1 MACAVIVVAAG
12 RGTRAGGSVPKQYH
26 SLGGETVL
34 RRTLRLFAHHPDVH
48 QLQVVIHPDDAEPYG
63 RSAAHLP
70 KIRPP
75 TLGGASRQQSVHA
88 GLEALAATAPDIVL
102 VHDGARPFASDA
114 LVTRA
119 IAAATTHAAAIPVL
133 PVTDTIKQV
142 DGDGRVCA
150 TPDRATLRA
159 VQTPQA
165 FGFQALLAAHRA
177 AAAADIDNLTD
188 DAAVMEWAG
197 HAVATFPGEAEN
209 VKLTGPDDLT
219 RATAIAFADRPDV
232 RTGTGFDV
240 HAFGPG
246 DHVMLGGLAIPFD
259 KGLDGHSD
267 ADVGL
272 HALTDAILGA
282 LADGDIGAHFPPSD
296 PQWKGATSDRFLAFA
311 VDRVRAR
318 GGLIAHLD
326 LTLICEAPKVGPH
339 RDAIRAII
347 AAITGV
353 PVGRVSVK
361 ATTTERLGF
370 TGRRE
375 GIAAM
380 ASATVRL
387 PLEDLP

>member
-12 RGTRAGGSVPKQYH
+12 RGTRAGGPVPKQYH
-26 SLGGETVL
+26 SLGAETVL
-34 RRTLRLFAHHPDVH
+34 QRTLRLFAHHAGVDLI
-48 QLQVVIHPDDAEPYG
+48 QTVIHADD
-63 RSAAHLP
+63 SAAYAAAAQDLP
-70 KIRPP
+70 KLRPP
-75 TLGGASRQQSVHA
+75 TVGGANRQQSVHA
-88 GLEALAATAPDIVL
+88 GLEALAALAPEVVL
-102 VHDGARPFASDA
+102 VHDGARPFASPE
-114 LVTRA
+114 LVARA
-119 IAAATTHAAAIPVL
+119 IAAGRANVAAIPVL

-142 DGDGRVCA
+142 DAQGRVCA
-150 TPDRATLRA
+150 TPPRADLRA

-165 FGFQALLAAHRA
+165 FSFPALLAAHRA
-177 AAAADIDNLTD
+177 AAAAGIATLTD

-197 HAVATFPGEAEN
+197 HPVATFAGEADN
-209 VKLTGPDDLT
+209 VKLTDPNDLAH
-219 RATAIAFADRPDV
+219 ATATAFAERPDV

-272 HALTDAILGA
+272 HALTDAVLGA
-282 LADGDIGAHFPPSD
+282 LADGDIGSHFPPSD

-318 GGLIAHLD
+318 GGLVAHLD

-339 RDAIRAII
+339 RDAIRAAI

-353 PVGRVSVK
+353 AVGRISVK

-380 ASATVRL
+380 ASATIRL
-387 PLEDLP
+387 PLEDQP